1 MEQLTSVVIN
11 TCHGGFGLSNKGN
24 ESYKKLTGEN
34 FNYGFRHDINLVR
47 VVQEL
52 KEASYDKHAKLT
64 IVRIPSDFKDCYK
77 IDEYDGYE
85 SIKLDSNLLIEHK
98 LKSLD
103 VASISPEKCKLFLL
117 ELQKI
122 SETNYYDLMY

>member
-24 ESYKKLTGEN
+24 ELYKKLTGVY
-34 FNYGFRHDINLVR
+34 YGSSSRHDINLVR
-47 VVQEL
+47 VVREL
-52 KEASYDKHAKLT
+52 KEASYDKYAELT
-64 IVRIPSDFKDCYK
+64 IVKIPSDFKDCYE
-77 IDEYDGYE
+77 IDEYGGKE
-85 SIKLDSNLLIEHK
+85 SINLDSNLLIEYK
-98 LKSLD
+98 LKLLD
-103 VASISPEKCKLFLL
+103 VNSISPQQCKLFLL